1 MRTLIAYATKHGSTA
16 EIAERI
22 GITLRSAGH
31 EVDVLPI
38 AAVTDRIE
46 FEAVVLGSAVYM
58 GRWMKEAAT
67 FVRLHHSL
75 LAERPLWLFS
85 SGPVGPKAL
94 PEAADIAEFRQ
105 LLEIRDHRTFDG
117 ALDAKK
123 LSLAERIT
131 VKAVKAPYGDY
142 RNWEDIDTWATSI
155 ANSLQPSVRDRQG
168 VAAAWR

>member
-1 MRTLIAYATKHGSTA
+1 MRVLITAATRHDATR
-16 EIAERI
+16 EIAEAI
-22 GITLRSAGH
+22 GAGLVERGMDAETRPID
-31 EVDVLPI
+31 EVTELAGYD
-38 AAVTDRIE
+38 
-46 FEAVVLGSAVYM
+46 AVVLGSAVYM
-58 GRWMKEAAT
+58 GRWMKEAAN

-117 ALDAKK
+117 ALDARK

-142 RNWEDIDTWATSI
+142 RNWEDIDTWARSI
-155 ANSLQPSVRDRQG
+155 ANSLRPSVRDRQG
-168 VAAAWR
+168 VAVAWC

>member
-1 MRTLIAYATKHGSTA
+1 MSTLIAYASKHGSTA

-22 GITLRSAGH
+22 GATLRSAGH
-31 EVDVLPI
+31 EADVLPI
-38 AAVTDRIE
+38 GAVTDRNE
-46 FEAVVLGSAVYM
+46 FEAMVLGSAVYM
-58 GRWMKEAAT
+58 GRWMKEAAN

-105 LLEIRDHRTFDG
+105 LLEISDHRTFDG

-155 ANSLQPSVRDRQG
+155 ASSLQPSVRDRHG
-168 VAAAWR
+168 VALAWR